1 MKVVPLIKG
10 CFQNKHGWTQV
21 LVKADVGETAVGL
34 LNEQVYACRR
44 TQVTHSIT
52 RNMAGNSIYILSMK
66 LWLLVT
72 IQIMCIYVTELLFD
86 SNQSL
91 NK

>member
-34 LNEQVYACRR
+34 LNEQV
-44 TQVTHSIT
+44 
-52 RNMAGNSIYILSMK
+52 
-66 LWLLVT
+66 
-72 IQIMCIYVTELLFD
+72 
-86 SNQSL
+86 
-91 NK
+91 